1 MFRFTDYIN
10 PIAFFIAL
18 FIGLFFTYIYSPP
31 KKIVIK
37 WPTPENSE
45 KIIYKDH
52 ADNCYKYKANEVAC
66 PDDKSKIKNTNVEY
80 IEENIKKSYFN
91 NT

>member
-1 MFRFTDYIN
+1 MIRFTDYIN
-10 PIAFFIAL
+10 PLAFFIAL

-52 ADNCYKYKANEVAC
+52 ADNCYKYKANEVEC
-66 PDDKSKIKNTNVEY
+66 PDDKSKIKNTNIEYVE
-80 IEENIKKSYFN
+80 EDKKKNLFN
-91 NT
+91 LG

>member
-10 PIAFFIAL
+10 PLAFFIAL

-52 ADNCYKYKANEVAC
+52 ADNCYKYKANEVEC
-66 PDDKSKIKNTNVEY
+66 PDDKSKIKNTNIEYVE
-80 IEENIKKSYFN
+80 EDKKKNLFNIG
-91 NT
+91 